1 MFRLAHRRA
10 ASRYGFPRARGDVPL
25 FNRLTSPIPEFSPRT
40 RGCSAFGKFRLGVA
54 DVFPACAGMFR
65 SLLASARPTLCFPRV
80 RGDVPHRK
88 WPWRSRKVFSPRA
101 RGCSC
106 FTTAGGEISQVFP
119 ACAGMFRAT
128 PGRRQDSLGFPR
140 VRGDVPYWGGD
151 KAAVIEFS
159 PHARGCS
166 QLPVPA
172 SEDHTVF
179 PRTRGCSEEDL
190 EQAQC
195 HLVFSACAGM
205 FPTLPRWG
213 SGGHCFPRVRG
224 DVPAHKTD
232 TLFVGEFSPQA
243 RRSSTTKNLEFFHWG
258 ILPAQTGTFR

>member
-1 MFRLAHRRA
+1 MNRVTCRYHGFPRVRGDVPPLRKA
-10 ASRYGFPRARGDVPL
+10 ASSMVWFSPRARGC
-25 FNRLTSPIPEFSPRT
+25 SPQVARQPPR
-40 RGCSAFGKFRLGVA
+40 RV
-54 DVFPACAGMFR
+54 VFPACAGIFR
-65 SLLASARPTLCFPRV
+65 SLLASARPTLC
-80 RGDVPHRK
+80 
-88 WPWRSRKVFSPRA
+88 
-101 RGCSC
+101 
-106 FTTAGGEISQVFP
+106 
-119 ACAGMFRAT
+119 
-128 PGRRQDSLGFPR
+128 FPR

-224 DVPAHKTD
+224 DVPPERFQH
-232 TLFVGEFSPQA
+232 VPPIMFSPRA
-243 RRSSTTKNLEFFHWG
+243 RGCSC
-258 ILPAQTGTFR
+258 P